1 MKNEIIHKI
10 ENILKMK
17 RVSFENIKF
26 LAGDASN
33 RKYFSVKSQN
43 IDRVLM
49 YDNNPE
55 SLEKFV
61 KISNLLSDKVT
72 VPKIFLQLKE
82 NSILIIENLGKKKFS
97 NIVNKANQNSLYLLA
112 TDALIH
118 VHKQKFNYNLDFYD
132 ENRFTNE
139 SNLFFEWFLQEDSSL
154 KDKLK
159 QDFNNEFKSFINL
172 LKNIPKVFIHRD
184 YHVDNLF
191 FIENKDKHFSCGWI
205 DYQDALIG
213 PCVYDLV
220 SLTQDARIDVDTKIE
235 RKIIKYYLSSF
246 SNIDPGKF
254 EICYKVVAIQ
264 RHLKVLGIFKR
275 LALRDNKK
283 NYLVHIPRVIKM
295 LKKNLDYKEFGSI
308 SKILMPLLNHG

>member
-1 MKNEIIHKI
+1 MKNEIIYTL
-10 ENILKMK
+10 ENVLKMK
-17 RVSFENIKF
+17 RVSYEDIKL

-33 RKYFSVKSQN
+33 RKYFIIKSQN

-49 YDNNPE
+49 YDDNPE

-72 VPKIFLQLKE
+72 VPRIFLKLKE
-82 NSILIIENLGKKKFS
+82 NNILIIENFGKKKFS
-97 NIVNKANQNSLYLLA
+97 NIVNKTNQNSLYLLA

-118 VHKQKFNYNLDFYD
+118 VHKQRFNYNLDFYD
-132 ENRFTNE
+132 ENKFINE
-139 SNLFFEWFLQEDSSL
+139 SNLFFEWFLQEDRSL

-172 LKNIPKVFIHRD
+172 LKNMPKVFIHRD

-191 FIENKDKHFSCGWI
+191 FVENKDKHFSCGWI

-220 SLTQDARIDVDTKIE
+220 SLTQDARIDVDNKLE
-235 RKIIKYYLSSF
+235 RKIINYYLKSF
-246 SNIDPGKF
+246 GNIDPAEF
-254 EICYKVVAIQ
+254 EICYKVIAIQ

-275 LALRDNKK
+275 LAVRDNKK

-295 LKKNLDYKEFGSI
+295 LKKNLSSKEFRKI
-308 SKILMPLLNHG
+308 FKILIPFLNYD

>member
-1 MKNEIIHKI
+1 MKNEMIHKI
-10 ENILKMK
+10 EDILKMK
-17 RVSFENIKF
+17 RVSYEDIKF

-33 RKYFSVKSQN
+33 RKYFIIKSQN
-43 IDRVLM
+43 VDRVLM
-49 YDNNPE
+49 YDDNPE

-72 VPKIFLQLKE
+72 VPKIFVKLKE
-82 NSILIIENLGKKKFS
+82 KNILIIENFGKKKFS
-97 NIVNKANQNSLYLLA
+97 NIVNKTNQNSLYLLA

-118 VHKQKFNYNLDFYD
+118 VHKQKFDYNLDFYD
-132 ENRFTNE
+132 ENKFINE
-139 SNLFFEWFLQEDSSL
+139 SNLFFEWFLQEDSPL
-154 KDKLK
+154 KDKSK

-191 FIENKDKHFSCGWI
+191 FIENKDEHFKCGWI

-220 SLTQDARIDVDTKIE
+220 SLTQDARIDVDNKLEKKIVN
-235 RKIIKYYLSSF
+235 YYLKSF
-246 SNIDPGKF
+246 GNIDPIEF

-275 LALRDNKK
+275 LAVRDKKK

-295 LKKNLDYKEFGSI
+295 LKKNLSSREFRKI
-308 SKILMPLLNHG
+308 FKILTPFLNYG

>member
-1 MKNEIIHKI
+1 MTNEIIHTI
-10 ENILKMK
+10 ENILKME
-17 RVSFENIKF
+17 RVSFEDIKF

-33 RKYFSVKSQN
+33 RKYFIIKSQN

-72 VPKIFLQLKE
+72 VPKIFLKLKE
-82 NSILIIENLGKKKFS
+82 NNILIIENFGKKKFS
-97 NIVNKANQNSLYLLA
+97 NIVNKTNQNSLYLLA

-118 VHKQKFNYNLDFYD
+118 VHKQKINYNLDFYD
-132 ENRFTNE
+132 QNKFTNE

-154 KDKLK
+154 KDKSK

-172 LKNIPKVFIHRD
+172 LKNIPNVFIHRD

-220 SLTQDARIDVDTKIE
+220 SLTQDARIDVDNKLE
-235 RKIIKYYLSSF
+235 RKIINYYLESF
-246 SNIDPGKF
+246 GNIDPTEF

-275 LALRDNKK
+275 LAVRDNKK

-295 LKKNLDYKEFGSI
+295 LKKNLSSREFRKI
-308 SKILMPLLNHG
+308 FKILIPFLNYG